1 MKGESRIEW
10 LAKLDQS
17 VWDQTVKELLPKAHE
32 IDRLPLRIWF
42 AWWPIK
48 LTRGLSSA
56 TDVSDLERHWEL
68 RGDFSLEQQ
77 LSKTLGIFYAAS
89 CWSEVVRS
97 TLNWVEG
104 EGGQEDLET
113 DLLDLILVTGQE
125 VSLESDIDV
134 AFILPLQA
142 VAFMVLCQMGAGS
155 LGKSEV
161 SISSK
166 SVNPNQILKKRQREK
181 GFGILSFLRDADQ
194 QHTVCFDEGSGDKFT
209 AYHEQ
214 DLSMAAAMDT
224 RDHTAADPRCTEG
237 PIPFQ
242 CRSGSCGS
250 CWIGVVGG
258 KERLAPI
265 SEYEKRRLQ
274 YFGYLSKEDLDTHP
288 PVRLACQS
296 ACRGNVTI
304 LVPPWNGVLNGRD

>member
-1 MKGESRIEW
+1 VSLKGESRIEW

-17 VWDQTVKELLPKAHE
+17 VWDQTVKELLSKVHE

-56 TDVSDLERHWEL
+56 ADVSDLKRHWEL
-68 RGDFSLEQQ
+68 RGDFSLEHQ
-77 LSKTLGIFYAAS
+77 LSRTLGIFHAGS

-104 EGGQEDLET
+104 GQEEFET
-113 DLLDLILVTGQE
+113 DLLDLILVTGRE
-125 VSLESDIDV
+125 VALESNIDI

-142 VAFMVLCQMGAGS
+142 AAFMVLCQVGTGPLS
-155 LGKSEV
+155 RSEV
-161 SISSK
+161 RSSSK
-166 SVNPNQILKKRQREK
+166 SLNPNKILKKRRRDK
-181 GFGILSFLRDADQ
+181 GSGILSFLRDADQ
-194 QHTVCFDEGSGDKFT
+194 QHTVCFDESSGDNFT

-224 RDHTAADPRCTEG
+224 RDHTVADPRCTEG

-250 CWIGVVGG
+250 CWVGVVGG
-258 KERLAPI
+258 EERLAPI
-265 SEYEKRRLQ
+265 SEYERRRLQ
-274 YFGYLSKEDLDTHP
+274 YFGYLSKENLDTHP
-288 PVRLACQS
+288 PVRLACQA
-296 ACRGNVTI
+296 ACRGSVTI

>member
-10 LAKLDQS
+10 LGRLDQA
-17 VWDQTVKELLPKAHE
+17 VWDQTVEELLPKVHE
-32 IDRLPLRIWF
+32 VDRLPLRIWF

-56 TDVSDLERHWEL
+56 TDIDDLERDWEL
-68 RGDFSLEQQ
+68 RGDFSLEHQ
-77 LSKTLGIFYAAS
+77 LSKTLGIFYATS
-89 CWSEVVRS
+89 CWPEVVRS
-97 TLNWVEG
+97 VLNWA

-113 DLLDLILVTGQE
+113 DLLNLILATGQE
-125 VSLESDIDV
+125 VALESTIDV

-142 VAFMVLCQMGAGS
+142 AAFMALCQIGS
-155 LGKSEV
+155 EPLSSSEV
-161 SISSK
+161 IKSSK
-166 SVNPNQILKKRQREK
+166 PSKPAQILKKRQRET
-181 GFGILSFLRDADQ
+181 GSGIFSFLRDADQ
-194 QHTVCFDEGSGDKFT
+194 QYTVCFDEGSGDKFT

-224 RDHTAADPRCTEG
+224 RDHTAGDARCTEG

-265 SEYEKRRLQ
+265 SEYEKKRLQ
-274 YFGYLSKEDLDTHP
+274 YFGYLSGEDSGTHP
-288 PVRLACQS
+288 PIRLACQA
-296 ACRGNVTI
+296 ACRGSVTI
-304 LVPPWNGVLNGRD
+304 LVPPWNGVLDGRD